1 MPSARRSG
9 VAAQRGDLLY
19 RAPEKIDRHDDLP
32 FGIEP
37 SICIGAGFALQ
48 ETTLVLASIM
58 RNFNITLAPHQTVWP
73 GSNSPCARATPLL
86 LLRAEPR

>member
-1 MPSARRSG
+1 
-9 VAAQRGDLLY
+9 
-19 RAPEKIDRHDDLP
+19 
-32 FGIEP
+32 
-37 SICIGAGFALQ
+37 
-48 ETTLVLASIM
+48 M